1 MKPLTTEDTEVTEKD
16 AEKDAEKDSEKDA
29 EKEILCVTSVPS
41 VVKLL

>member
-1 MKPLTTEDTEVTEKD
+1 MRTATTEDTEVTEKD
-16 AEKDAEKDSEKDA
+16 AEKDT

>member
-16 AEKDAEKDSEKDA
+16 AEKDAEKDSEK
-29 EKEILCVTSVPS
+29 EILCVTSVPS